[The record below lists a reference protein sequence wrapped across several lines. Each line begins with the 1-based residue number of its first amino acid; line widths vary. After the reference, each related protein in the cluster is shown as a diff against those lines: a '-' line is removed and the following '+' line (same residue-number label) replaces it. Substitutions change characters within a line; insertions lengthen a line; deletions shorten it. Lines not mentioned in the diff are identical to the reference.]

1 MLYTEHIVERI
12 QNNSLSTT
20 ILNTIS
26 KTMGGI
32 LFSDVCREHNVQE
45 ENIRVTLWRL
55 EKRGMIEK
63 RENKYIL
70 SSLGKDFFEK
80 RKQPKKWDGK
90 WRMIIFDIP
99 ESERANR
106 IWLRTQLI
114 RAEYQSLQRSI
125 YLGKNPLPEFLFD
138 EIKNRKMLSYIRI
151 IVAENIIKN
160 SLLSE
165 K

>member
-1 MLYTEHIVERI
+1 MLYTKHIVERI

-26 KTMGGI
+26 KTTGGI

-63 RENKYIL
+63 RENKYVL

-99 ESERANR
+99 ESERTNR
-106 IWLRTQLI
+106 IWLRTQLL

-151 IVAENIIKN
+151 IVAQNIIKN

>member
-1 MLYTEHIVERI
+1 MLYTRHIVERI
-12 QNNSLSTT
+12 QTNSLPTA

-26 KTMGGI
+26 KTMGGV
-32 LFSDVCREHNVQE
+32 LFSDMCREHNTQE
-45 ENIRVTLWRL
+45 ENVRVTLWRL
-55 EKRGMIEK
+55 EKRRMIEK
-63 RENKYIL
+63 KENKYFL
-70 SSLGKDFFEK
+70 SSLGREFFEK

-90 WRMIIFDIP
+90 WRIIIFDIP
-99 ESERANR
+99 ESERTNR

-114 RAEYQSLQRSI
+114 RAEYQPLQRSI
-125 YLGKNPLPEFLFD
+125 YFGKNPLPEFLFD
-138 EIKNRKMLSYIRI
+138 EIKNRKMLSYVRI